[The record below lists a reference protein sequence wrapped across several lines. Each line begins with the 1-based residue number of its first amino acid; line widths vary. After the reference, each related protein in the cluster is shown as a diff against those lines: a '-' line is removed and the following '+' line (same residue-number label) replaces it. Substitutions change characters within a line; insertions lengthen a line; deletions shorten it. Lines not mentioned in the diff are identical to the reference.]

1 MSSHLRTLSSASV
14 LDVLRRGGDPRV
26 RFDGVPLT
34 PAELDEI
41 CRTVAR
47 PASALP
53 CSSPPLRELSFAACG
68 LGCADAARVLRA
80 LRRGGRVGVD
90 LSGNRLGAAGDPAAF
105 VGFMTAVAGAARA
118 SAVASLHLSDNGLH
132 ADDILLLRRLVA
144 PLTAAPPSPSSSSR
158 PGVAAAQPPPL
169 QLYVSS
175 PPRLPLR
182 EMAPPSPPQPAV
194 PRVQA
199 RSTSAASRL
208 TFETPPSSSGGL
220 TSFGTPLSTHGGGG
234 GGGGGGGS
242 SGAGGAAAAP
252 SPADDTMLL
261 YAEDDCDEFVPPPP
275 TPPRQ
280 SQTPASLLVKREAAR
295 SGSSGEPSPRP
306 SDSVAPWCPPAA
318 VRPPAVREESGG
330 GDDGN
335 DAAAPTED
343 DKVREKEAAEA
354 SRPPAPVT
362 PPPRSPPSGHGR
374 SAEGSAGTGAVG
386 GGGSPSPGKERGPR
400 RSLAAELRRVAPAPS
415 AAPTSSAS
423 SAAAPAGPSLAASVA
438 PVTPPKQRQSSSP
451 APTVSPP
458 VPVPSPLVDRAREWR
473 RHVDAR
479 GAARPAV
486 AATAASA
493 VTTSASSPGDAV
505 RPAGAAPKK
514 PMLSVSVRQEG
525 RGVVYSSSSDAE
537 RSKSCK
543 LDRDV
548 AYEIL
553 LENRSPTAHFVCK
566 VVLHGQAMPC
576 LFKVVPVSHHR
587 VSAWRQ
593 QGVAVSFAPPLPF
606 PPAAENGKLKVE
618 FYRATVDAG
627 TGRWNY
633 DHRLPSYVVHTDVK
647 SGSKKKALQARNR
660 SVTPTTQRRT
670 RSVSPAAA
678 AAAAASRSGSLR
690 GYRQGTCSSVGR
702 QQRVGAGRQP
712 STSGG
717 ASSASHA
724 SSASGLAKA
733 RMRSSSRGQ
742 RDVSPGALF
751 RRSHTLR

>member
-1 MSSHLRTLSSASV
+1 MYPSACSGDLANTLARGLRSMHWAT
-14 LDVLRRGGDPRV
+14 GG
-26 RFDGVPLT
+26 G
-34 PAELDEI
+34 
-41 CRTVAR
+41 
-47 PASALP
+47 AL
-53 CSSPPLRELSFAACG
+53 A
-68 LGCADAARVLRA
+68 
-80 LRRGGRVGVD
+80 
-90 LSGNRLGAAGDPAAF
+90 
-105 VGFMTAVAGAARA
+105 
-118 SAVASLHLSDNGLH
+118 
-132 ADDILLLRRLVA
+132 
-144 PLTAAPPSPSSSSR
+144 
-158 PGVAAAQPPPL
+158 GVAAAAAGAGAGAAAAPPPL

-234 GGGGGGGS
+234 GGGGG
-242 SGAGGAAAAP
+242 AAAAAP

-330 GDDGN
+330 GNDGG
-335 DAAAPTED
+335 DAAAPTTTAED
-343 DKVREKEAAEA
+343 DGKKARDTEAAEA
-354 SRPPAPVT
+354 SAPVT
-362 PPPRSPPSGHGR
+362 PPPRSPPSGAQGR
-374 SAEGSAGTGAVG
+374 SAEGGAGASG
-386 GGGSPSPGKERGPR
+386 GGGGGCPSPGKERGPR

-415 AAPTSSAS
+415 AVSASAS
-423 SAAAPAGPSLAASVA
+423 SSVPAAAAPAAPSSLAASVA
-438 PVTPPKQRQSSSP
+438 PVTPPKQRQSTSP
-451 APTVSPP
+451 VPTVSPA

-479 GAARPAV
+479 SAARPAA
-486 AATAASA
+486 AATATATA
-493 VTTSASSPGDAV
+493 AASSAAASSSSSGDAARQV
-505 RPAGAAPKK
+505 GAAPKK

-618 FYRATVDAG
+618 FYRATVDSG

-633 DHRLPSYVVHTDVK
+633 DHRLPTYVVHTDVK
-647 SGSKKKALQARNR
+647 SGSKKKAPQARHR

-670 RSVSPAAA
+670 RSVSPAATP
-678 AAAAASRSGSLR
+678 AAASRSGSLR

-733 RMRSSSRGQ
+733 RVRSSSRGQ